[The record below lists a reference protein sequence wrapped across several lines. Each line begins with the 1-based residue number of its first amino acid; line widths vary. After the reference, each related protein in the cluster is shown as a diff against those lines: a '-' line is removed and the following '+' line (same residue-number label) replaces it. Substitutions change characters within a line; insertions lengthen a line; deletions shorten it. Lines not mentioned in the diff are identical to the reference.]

1 MSSIHY
7 IFSFVRARLSGGT
20 RLLLLANLVGYRS
33 PALQVLPLPTREPL
47 TRPAMELSLCK
58 AWLEARKDGYS
69 AGYGDWLLGYLT
81 GVNLWGPTGGRDLLR
96 DRNAQE
102 MIEWV
107 DKYCTVFPK
116 ENIELAARQ
125 LILDL
130 GRRAK
135 ESTLHRGHE
144 ARCYEAESRLR
155 LPMDLNFHMPSQRPA
170 PREGGPRQEEQRRP
184 GARPQGG
191 LPRYPPRPQ
200 EGGPQAVGVFRC
212 TRRLKPFSV
221 MLPHSSMPRGG
232 TRKTAAPV
240 QD

>member
-1 MSSIHY
+1 MGAGPRASGVEHPLY
-7 IFSFVRARLSGGT
+7 FQLCAGSFVWRHSTAAACESRWVSVSGTSG
-20 RLLLLANLVGYRS
+20 
-33 PALQVLPLPTREPL
+33 PALADERTINATGHGVK
-47 TRPAMELSLCK
+47 SCK

-116 ENIELAARQ
+116 ENIKSAARQ

-135 ESTLHRGHE
+135 ESDTS
-144 ARCYEAESRLR
+144 SR
-155 LPMDLNFHMPSQRPA
+155 P
-170 PREGGPRQEEQRRP
+170 
-184 GARPQGG
+184 
-191 LPRYPPRPQ
+191 
-200 EGGPQAVGVFRC
+200 
-212 TRRLKPFSV
+212 
-221 MLPHSSMPRGG
+221 
-232 TRKTAAPV
+232 
-240 QD
+240 